1 MHYSKSKMIVKYVI
15 CLGMLCSTCVLKASD
30 PQDSSRREPVVSRL
44 EQSNSHSELSF
55 GIIKNNQTI
64 ERNKFGHKKSLDEH
78 ELKKIQNLITIRRQN
93 PRRRYV
99 PIVVVT
105 DISYIIQK

>member
-1 MHYSKSKMIVKYVI
+1 MLHSKTKMIMRCVL
-15 CLGMLCSTCVLKASD
+15 CFGMLCSTSVLKASD
-30 PQDSSRREPVVSRL
+30 PQDSSIREPVVSRL

-55 GIIKNNQTI
+55 GNIKSNQTI

-93 PRRRYV
+93 PRRR
-99 PIVVVT
+99 
-105 DISYIIQK
+105 